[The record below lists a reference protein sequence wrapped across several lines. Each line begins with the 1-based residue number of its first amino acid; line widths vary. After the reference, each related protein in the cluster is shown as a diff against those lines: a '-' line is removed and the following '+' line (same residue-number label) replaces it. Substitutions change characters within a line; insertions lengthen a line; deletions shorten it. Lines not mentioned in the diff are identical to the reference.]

1 MPELILKDITRTF
14 PTRCEPLVV
23 LRGCSLELEAGQN
36 AVIVGPS
43 GSGKS
48 TFLYIAGTLDRP
60 TSGSVSLAG
69 ENPSRSTN
77 RAWPPI
83 ATSELASF
91 FKTITCFR
99 NARCWKTCWCRRWRA
114 ATSRRN

>member
-1 MPELILKDITRTF
+1 MPELIVKDITRTF
-14 PTRCEPLVV
+14 PTRGEPLVV

-60 TSGSVSLAG
+60 TSPAL
-69 ENPSRSTN
+69 
-77 RAWPPI
+77 
-83 ATSELASF
+83 
-91 FKTITCFR
+91 
-99 NARCWKTCWCRRWRA
+99 
-114 ATSRRN
+114 